1 LVGKDTTKKKES
13 QEGLKNRGFQFWA
26 KRGIFDE
33 RNTRNGASKAS
44 GWCPKPEAFFF
55 YIGVAL
61 LQGGNERENRAG
73 MAMKLREDI
82 RNIAIIAH
90 VDHGKTTLV
99 DHMFRQTGT
108 FRANQDV
115 GTRVMDSNELE
126 RERGITIL
134 AKNTAVFY
142 KSDGGSTVKINIV
155 DTPGHSDFAG
165 EVERTLKMVDGVLLL
180 VDAAEGPLPGTKFVL
195 KKSLELSLQPIVV
208 INKIDRKD
216 ARPHEV
222 LDEVFELF
230 LSLGAKDHQLDFPSV
245 YAIAKQGIAKRE
257 LDDPSTSLNPLFE
270 SIVQK
275 VPPPP
280 GDVELPFQM
289 LVTTIDYNDYLGRL
303 GIGRVTRG
311 TIRMGAPMKIIHRDG
326 SVEDAR
332 VTKIYVFEGLKR
344 VEVQEAS
351 AGDIIALAGMED
363 VDIGET
369 IAEASDPTP
378 LPFVSIEE
386 PTLSMNFVVNNSPF
400 AGQEGKYVTTR
411 HLGERLARE
420 IRSNVSLRVELTDS
434 PDVFKVSGRG
444 ELHLAILIETMR
456 REGYEFQVSRPE
468 VIYKR
473 IDDVLCEPMEHVIID
488 VPDEHVGVVIENLG
502 KRKGEMKNMI
512 QVQGNT
518 RLEFIVPARGLLG
531 FRSEFMT
538 QTKGT
543 GILHHNFHGY
553 EPYKGDLMH
562 RTRGALV
569 VLEDGMAVPYAMWKL
584 QERSTFFV
592 EPGVRVYRGMIVG
605 ENSREYDMVIN
616 VCKTKH
622 LTNMRASGSDE
633 AVRLEPP
640 HILTLEQ
647 AIEWIGDDEYVEVTP
662 LSIRLRKRYLD
673 HNERNRMSKKKA
685 EIADI

>member
-1 LVGKDTTKKKES
+1 
-13 QEGLKNRGFQFWA
+13 
-26 KRGIFDE
+26 
-33 RNTRNGASKAS
+33 
-44 GWCPKPEAFFF
+44 
-55 YIGVAL
+55 
-61 LQGGNERENRAG
+61 
-73 MAMKLREDI
+73 MKLREDI

-115 GTRVMDSNELE
+115 MTRVMDSNDLE

-134 AKNTAVFY
+134 AKNTAVFFTP
-142 KSDGGSTVKINIV
+142 KNGTTVKINIV

-180 VDAAEGPLPGTKFVL
+180 VDAAEGPLPGTRFVL
-195 KKSLELSLQPIVV
+195 KKSLELNLQPIVV

-230 LSLGAKDHQLDFPSV
+230 LSLGAHDHQLDFPTI
-245 YAIAKQGIAKRE
+245 YAIAKQGISKRE
-257 LDDPSTSLNPLFE
+257 LDDPSTTLEPLFE
-270 SIVQK
+270 AILQK

-280 GDVELPFQM
+280 GEVDQPFQM
-289 LVTTIDYNDYLGRL
+289 LITTIDYNDYLGRL
-303 GIGRVTRG
+303 GIGRISRG
-311 TIRMGAPMKIIHRDG
+311 TIKLGSPMKVIHRDG

-332 VTKIYVFEGLKR
+332 VTRIYVFEGLKR
-344 VEVQEAS
+344 VEVQTAS
-351 AGDIIALAGMED
+351 AGDIVALAGMED

-369 IAEASDPTP
+369 VADASDPTA

-400 AGQEGKYVTTR
+400 AGLEGKYVTTR
-411 HLGERLARE
+411 HLGERLAKE

-468 VIYKR
+468 VIYKS
-473 IDDVLCEPMEHVIID
+473 IADVLCEPMEHVIID
-488 VPDEHVGVVIENLG
+488 VPDEFVGVVIENIG
-502 KRKGEMKNMI
+502 QRKGEMRNMI

-553 EPYKGDLMH
+553 EPHKGDFAH
-562 RTRGALV
+562 RNRGALIA
-569 VLEDGMAVPYAMWKL
+569 LEDGTSVAYGMFKV
-584 QERSTFFV
+584 QERSTFFI
-592 EPGVRVYRGMIVG
+592 EPGIRVYKGMVVG
-605 ENSREYDMVIN
+605 ENAREHDMVIN

-633 AVRLEPP
+633 AIRLEPP
-640 HILTLEQ
+640 HIMSLEQ
-647 AIEWIGDDEYVEVTP
+647 AIEWISEDEYVEVTP
-662 LSIRLRKRYLD
+662 QSIRLRKKYLD

-685 EIADI
+685 EVVE